1 MTLANINW
9 PTILA
14 GLGLFLFGIKYMGDG
29 LKSYSGDKLKR
40 IIEKCTSSHLK
51 GILIGAFITC
61 LIQSSSG
68 TTALAIGLIRSGL
81 MTFNQSMGIIMGA
94 NIGTVITSV
103 FVGLNISQ
111 YSVYFIIFGAIFL
124 LFSKNKKTNYLG
136 QVILGFGCLF
146 YGLDVMSENL
156 SNIAQVP
163 EFIQI
168 ANYLS
173 QNPLLALVGGVVLT
187 ATIQSSSAMIAIVQQ
202 MYAIK
207 AINISVALPFLFG
220 SNIGTT
226 ITAILASIGGTIDA
240 KRAAFFHV
248 LFNITGAIIF
258 MFLLTPFTYFIEQL
272 AISFN
277 ISASLQLSIA
287 HLLFN
292 IITTV
297 IVYPLIP
304 VVFKLVNKLITSK
317 KPALQINLSELDSN
331 VVNLFPSHAL
341 AISKNKTIEMANI
354 TLETIKSI
362 KSYFQSKN
370 MEIKENV
377 YELEEMIN
385 TFDQKITDYLILINH
400 ETLNDQESNEY
411 IINMKT
417 VKDFERIGDLC
428 INILKYF
435 EAIYDEKEET
445 EEDFSHE
452 ARIDLETMINLDID
466 MLEHAIFAYQQAD
479 YDTINYVNEKET
491 TLDYFNKK
499 AKLRHIKR
507 VGSGHESS
515 PLVNSTYVDI
525 LANLERIGDHCQNI
539 AQANYLDDLA

>member
-272 AISFN
+272 AISFD

-317 KPALQINLSELDSN
+317 KPDLQINLSELDSN

-435 EAIYDEKEET
+435 EAIYDEKE
-445 EEDFSHE
+445 DFSHE

>member
-435 EAIYDEKEET
+435 EAIYDEKE
-445 EEDFSHE
+445 DFSHE

>member
-317 KPALQINLSELDSN
+317 KPDLQINLSELDSN

-435 EAIYDEKEET
+435 EAIYDEKE
-445 EEDFSHE
+445 DFSHE

>member
-173 QNPLLALVGGVVLT
+173 QNPLLALIGGVVLT

-435 EAIYDEKEET
+435 EAIYDEKE
-445 EEDFSHE
+445 DFSHE